1 MADTVKVNDG
11 TGSAILTDEVT
22 TVDGAGVSARHAQ
35 QVKVGHGADGTYT
48 SVAAASPL
56 EVRLYAA
63 GGVAISDDG
72 SGRVQVKAV
81 SDQLPS
87 SLGVGGTLNADLPN
101 VTAAAP
107 LEVRLYDVGGTPVST
122 DSNRL
127 QVKAVTDQL
136 PSALVGGALSVLTQ
150 DMNSSVGL
158 WNGLGPDGPR
168 TTTFSSANQSNLYGH
183 GLAVHLRVA
192 TVPGGDT
199 IKVRVNTRA
208 HFGGGFITWE
218 SAPISTAIDRVFFLY
233 PGADTTYMPA
243 GLQVGEVVSV
253 PLAKTFN
260 VSIIHSGSGSFT
272 YDLSYSLVQ

>member
-22 TVDGAGVSARHAQ
+22 TVNGGAVSARHAQ
-35 QVKVGHGADGTYT
+35 QIKVGHGADGAYND
-48 SVAAASPL
+48 VAAASPL
-56 EVRLYAA
+56 EVRLYTA

-87 SLGVGGTLNADLPN
+87 SLGAGGVLNTDLPN

-136 PSALVGGALSVLTQ
+136 PSALVGGALSVVTQ
-150 DMNSSVGL
+150 DANSSVGL
-158 WNGLGPDGPR
+158 WNGAGADGAR
-168 TTTFSSANQSNLYGH
+168 TTTFSSANQTNLYGH
-183 GLAVHLRVA
+183 GLAVHLHVA
-192 TVPGGDT
+192 AVPGGDT
-199 IKVRVNTRA
+199 IKLRVNTR
-208 HFGGGFITWE
+208 GSYGTGFVTWE
-218 SAPISTAIDRVFFLY
+218 SAPISTTIDRVFFLY
-233 PGADTTYMPA
+233 PGADTSYMPV

-260 VSIIHSGSGSFT
+260 VSVIHSGSGSFT